1 MKHDRHTI
9 IKWISN
15 ALLALGAFIGA
26 ITLIGTYRLARELP
40 AGACPYTSQVLSF
53 FRRTPS
59 QKEIVDVTI
68 AYFLLGGC
76 PSKNDKT
83 RAATHRMIA
92 R

>member
-40 AGACPYTSQVLSF
+40 AGACPYTSQNRSLLYLAIVLCVAALVLSF
-53 FRRTPS
+53 FEGHDP
-59 QKEIVDVTI
+59 K
-68 AYFLLGGC
+68 
-76 PSKNDKT
+76 KK
-83 RAATHRMIA
+83 
-92 R
+92 